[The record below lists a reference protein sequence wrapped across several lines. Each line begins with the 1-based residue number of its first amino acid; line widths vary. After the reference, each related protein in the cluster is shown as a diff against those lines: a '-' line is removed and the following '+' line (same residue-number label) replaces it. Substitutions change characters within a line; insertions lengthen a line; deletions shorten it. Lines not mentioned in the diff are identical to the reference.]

1 MLPRLWQFWRSKT
14 LAAMYRHGMNMGPS
28 TDAPSML
35 NPPRARRLACALA
48 LAALALAPALPGQ
61 PASAE
66 PQGTATATAEG
77 PAESKPRASA
87 DGVCRALVQAAA
99 DNGLPVHYFTR
110 LIWQE
115 SRFNPN
121 AVSPK
126 GALGI
131 AQFMP
136 RTASGRGLADPL
148 EPLTALRESAS
159 YLAELRTTFRGNL
172 GLATAAYNAGPGRVE
187 AWLAGRHGLPD
198 ETRAYVLA
206 ITGHSAEAWT
216 AQPPPQG
223 QAADASVAV
232 DCAELGKLIAASLR
246 ARPVLRASPAW
257 GPWGVQLTANWS
269 EGRALATYEQLRRSY
284 QPVLGERLP
293 LVLRGRLPGRRGATR
308 YIVRVS
314 EKSRTG
320 ADALCARLRAAGGA
334 CAVLRNPS
342 G

>member
-1 MLPRLWQFWRSKT
+1 MVTAPRLLR
-14 LAAMYRHGMNMGPS
+14 P
-28 TDAPSML
+28 
-35 NPPRARRLACALA
+35 ALA
-48 LAALALAPALPGQ
+48 RAALALALMLLHGQ
-61 PASAE
+61 PTRAE
-66 PQGTATATAEG
+66 PQGIAAAATDGQAQA
-77 PAESKPRASA
+77 KPQTTA
-87 DGVCRALVQAAA
+87 DGICRALVQAAA
-99 DNGLPVHYFTR
+99 DNGLPVHFFTR

-115 SRFNPN
+115 SRFNPS

-148 EPLTALRESAS
+148 EPLLALRESAS

-187 AWLAGRHGLPD
+187 AWLAGRRGLPD

-206 ITGHSAEAWT
+206 ITGYSAEAWA
-216 AQPPPQG
+216 AQPPQG
-223 QAADASVAV
+223 QTSDASVNV

-246 ARPVLRASPAW
+246 ARPLLKASPAW
-257 GPWGVQLTANWS
+257 APWGVQLTANWS

-284 QPVLGERLP
+284 EPVLGDRLP

>member
-1 MLPRLWQFWRSKT
+1 MQ
-14 LAAMYRHGMNMGPS
+14 AVVG
-28 TDAPSML
+28 
-35 NPPRARRLACALA
+35 LA
-48 LAALALAPALPGQ
+48 LLLAQ
-61 PASAE
+61 PAAAE
-66 PQGTATATAEG
+66 PQGIAGAAAEAQAEG
-77 PAESKPRASA
+77 EPHTDA
-87 DGVCRALVQAAA
+87 DGVCRVLVRAAA
-99 DNGLPVHYFTR
+99 DNGLPLHLFTR

-115 SRFNPN
+115 SRFNPH

-172 GLATAAYNAGPGRVE
+172 GLAMAAYNAGPGRVE
-187 AWLAGRHGLPD
+187 AWLAGRRGLSD

-206 ITGHSAEAWT
+206 ITGRSAEAW
-216 AQPPPQG
+216 ASQEPPQL
-223 QAADASVAV
+223 ADAPLKV
-232 DCAELGKLIAASLR
+232 DCTELRNLIAASLR

-269 EGRALATYEQLRRSY
+269 EGRALATYEQLRRQY
-284 QPVLGERLP
+284 QPVLGDRLP

-320 ADALCARLRAAGGA
+320 ADALCAKLRAAGGA

>member
-1 MLPRLWQFWRSKT
+1 MRGCLRP
-14 LAAMYRHGMNMGPS
+14 
-28 TDAPSML
+28 
-35 NPPRARRLACALA
+35 
-48 LAALALAPALPGQ
+48 ALAPTVVALVMLQ
-61 PASAE
+61 AHPAAAE
-66 PQGTATATAEG
+66 PQGIVGAAAETQ
-77 PAESKPRASA
+77 AEARPHTDA
-87 DGVCRALVQAAA
+87 DGICRVLVQAAA
-99 DNGLPVHYFTR
+99 DNGLPVHLFTR

-115 SRFNPN
+115 SRFNPA

-172 GLATAAYNAGPGRVE
+172 GLAMAAYNAGPGRVE
-187 AWLAGRHGLPD
+187 AWLAGRRGLPD

-206 ITGHSAEAWT
+206 ITGHSAEAW
-216 AQPPPQG
+216 ASQEPPQL
-223 QAADASVAV
+223 ADAPLKV
-232 DCAELGKLIAASLR
+232 DCAELRRLIAASLR

-269 EGRALATYEQLRRSY
+269 EGRALATYEQLRRQY
-284 QPVLGERLP
+284 EPVLGDRLP
-293 LVLRGRLPGRRGATR
+293 LVLRGRLPGRRSATR

-320 ADALCARLRAAGGA
+320 ADALCVKLRAAGGA
-334 CAVLRNPS
+334 CVVLRNPS